1 MIKRALIKLI
11 VFLALVSIVIP
22 LLIILI
28 WSFASSW
35 PWPYMMPQN
44 FSLRGIEEFFG
55 GYSGAVN
62 SMFTSV
68 LVGIGTAAFAVLIS
82 IPAARAIKLYDF
94 HGKSIV
100 DFLLLLPVI
109 VPATSFAMGIQ
120 VLFIRTKLNDTIFGV
135 ILAHTIVSLPY
146 TVRIMAEVVTAIGN
160 KYEVQAYVL
169 GANKKDTL
177 LKITIPL
184 LMPGLVSAFSMAF
197 IISMGQYF
205 LTFLIGGGAVVT
217 LPIRMFPYIQSGDR
231 QIASMYSLMFILITL
246 VVLLISD
253 KLVRRYYNFESTYFF
268 S

>member
-1 MIKRALIKLI
+1 MIKGVLIKLV
-11 VFLALVSIVIP
+11 VFIAIVSIIIP
-22 LLIILI
+22 LIIIAI
-28 WSFASSW
+28 WSIASSC
-35 PWPYMMPQN
+35 PWPYLLPQN

-62 SMFTSV
+62 SMLTSV
-68 LVGIGTAAFAVLIS
+68 LIGIGTAFCAVSIS

-94 HGKSIV
+94 YGKNIV

-109 VPATSFAMGIQ
+109 VPVTSFAMGIH
-120 VLFIRTKLNDTIFGV
+120 VFFIRAKLNDTIIGV
-135 ILAHTIVSLPY
+135 IIAHTIVSLPY
-146 TVRIMAEVVTAIGN
+146 TVKIMSEVVSAIGN

-169 GANKKDTL
+169 GAGKMKAL
-177 LKITIPL
+177 FKITIPL

-205 LTFLIGGGAVVT
+205 LTFLIGGGTVVT

-231 QIASMYSLMFILITL
+231 QIASMYGLMFILITL

-253 KLVRRYYNFESTYFF
+253 RFVRKYYSFSTTYFF

>member
-1 MIKRALIKLI
+1 MIKGVLIKLI
-11 VFLALVSIVIP
+11 VFISLVSVIIP
-22 LLIILI
+22 LVIIAI
-28 WSFASSW
+28 WSIASSW
-35 PWPYMMPQN
+35 PWPYLLPES
-44 FSLRGIEEFFG
+44 FSLRGIKEFFG
-55 GYSGAVN
+55 GYSGAVG
-62 SMFTSV
+62 SMLTSV
-68 LVGIGTAAFAVLIS
+68 LTGIGAAFLAVLIS

-94 HGKSIV
+94 YGKSIV

-109 VPATSFAMGIQ
+109 VPVTSFAMGIQ
-120 VLFIRTKLNDTIFGV
+120 VLFIRTKLNDTIIGV
-135 ILAHTIVSLPY
+135 IIAHTIVSLPY
-146 TVRIMAEVVTAIGN
+146 TVKIMSEVVSAIGN

-169 GANKKDTL
+169 GASRTDAFLN
-177 LKITIPL
+177 ITVPL

-231 QIASMYSLMFILITL
+231 QLASMYGLMLILITL

-253 KLVRRYYNFESTYFF
+253 KLVKRYYNFNTTYFF